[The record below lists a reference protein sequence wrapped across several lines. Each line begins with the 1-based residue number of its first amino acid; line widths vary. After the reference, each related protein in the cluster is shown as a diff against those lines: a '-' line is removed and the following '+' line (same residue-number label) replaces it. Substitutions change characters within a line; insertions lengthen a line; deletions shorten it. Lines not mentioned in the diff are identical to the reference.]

1 MRTAAGF
8 PVLDEEIVR
17 ELAGF
22 KGAAAPVTSCY
33 LDVDGRRYVRAH
45 DYEVHLDRMLR
56 PVREREHKA
65 GHHSVCDDLK
75 RIEEHVKGGI
85 NRSRTRGLAM
95 FSCSAQDFWR
105 RFELP
110 VPVRNRLVVND
121 TPQVR
126 QLETILAEHERFAV
140 LLADRQRARIFVFQ
154 LGELVE
160 KSERFDQLPRH
171 EDDKGERIKD
181 QVRDHVDVAAH
192 QHLRGAAQ
200 VAFQVFQEQ
209 GFDHLIIGAPDEISG
224 DLERQLHSYVRERIA
239 ARLSVPVGAR
249 DEEIR
254 QAALD
259 VEDQI
264 ERGREAAL
272 VERLRDA
279 AGAGSGGLT
288 GLDGVLE
295 ALVERRVDTLLVS
308 EGFEA
313 PGWRCLSC
321 SFVGRTGPGCPVCG
335 TRMSQVDDVVEE
347 AVSEAI
353 SQSCRVKIC
362 RDNPDLDVLGRVGAL
377 LRF

>member
-1 MRTAAGF
+1 VRAAAGALA
-8 PVLDEEIVR
+8 LDEDTIR
-17 ELAGF
+17 ELTGF
-22 KGAAAPVTSCY
+22 KGVKAPVTSCY

-65 GHHSVCDDLK
+65 GHHSVSDDLK
-75 RIEEHVKGGI
+75 RIEERVKSGVD
-85 NRSRTRGLAM
+85 RSRTRGLAM

-105 RFELP
+105 SFDLP

-126 QLETILAEHERFAV
+126 QLETIIAEHERFAV
-140 LLADRQRARIFVFQ
+140 LLADRQRARLLVFQ
-154 LGELVE
+154 LGELVD

-171 EDDKGERIKD
+171 EDDRGERVKD
-181 QVRDHVDVAAH
+181 QVRDHVAVAAH

-200 VAFQVFQEQ
+200 VAFHVFQEQ
-209 GFDHLIIGAPDEISG
+209 GFDHLIIGAPDEITG
-224 DLERQLHSYVRERIA
+224 ELERQLHSYVRERIA
-239 ARLSVPVGAR
+239 ARLTVPVGAR

-254 QAALD
+254 QAALE
-259 VEDQI
+259 VEEQI
-264 ERGREAAL
+264 ERTKEAAL

-279 AGAGSGGLT
+279 AGAGSGGLI
-288 GLDGVLE
+288 GLDHVLE

-313 PGWRCLSC
+313 PGWRCQSC
-321 SFVGRTGPGCPVCG
+321 SFVGRTGPSCPVCG
-335 TRMSQVDDVVEE
+335 SRMSQVEDVVEE
-347 AVSEAI
+347 AVSEAV
-353 SQSCRVKIC
+353 SQSCRVKVC
-362 RDNPDLDVLGRVGAL
+362 RDNADLDVLGRVGAL